1 MDQAESEHSQPQP
14 RPEEPVTSIEEDGAM
29 ADEKWKAMMDV
40 TMAIY
45 DFREPE

>member
-1 MDQAESEHSQPQP
+1 MEQAEREQSQPQ
-14 RPEEPVTSIEEDGAM
+14 PEEPVTSIEEDSAISE
-29 ADEKWKAMMDV
+29 DQWKAMMDV

>member
-1 MDQAESEHSQPQP
+1 MSERDQSQ
-14 RPEEPVTSIEEDGAM
+14 RPEEPVTSIEDDGAISN
-29 ADEKWKAMMDV
+29 EQWKAMMDV